1 MLNAKKI
8 SLQLLLFT
16 ILILSSYFFY
26 QKYLKNNVETKKIN
40 EEEDQLII
48 EKKKDAVAKKSIIV
62 DDSNTLE
69 TKNSD
74 ENFNI
79 LKNIKYT
86 SKDQDGNIYEIVAK
100 EGIIKIDEPNITSM
114 NYVVAKI
121 LLNDKSVIKIKSN
134 NAIYNRK
141 NFYGKVKFKYLSH
154 SISSEKM
161 DILFDKNLAALY
173 ENLIYENNKTKL
185 QADRLEIDLISKNSK
200 IFMYDNSKKISIVSK
215 N

>member
-1 MLNAKKI
+1 M
-8 SLQLLLFT
+8 
-16 ILILSSYFFY
+16 
-26 QKYLKNNVETKKIN
+26 
-40 EEEDQLII
+40 
-48 EKKKDAVAKKSIIV
+48 
-62 DDSNTLE
+62 
-69 TKNSD
+69 
-74 ENFNI
+74 
-79 LKNIKYT
+79 KNIKYT

-141 NFYGKVKFKYLSH
+141 NYNTNFYGKVKFKYLSH